1 MTRALLS
8 VLLLLPGLAVTA
20 HATTITAGTYT
31 LTDASVGGYSV
42 SGTVTF
48 NSAGNATAA
57 NLTYNNAG
65 FTNSGL
71 PTFNVVTPTSVFNGL
86 SQNYIGSSSSSGQLA
101 LFLNTTADS
110 SGRYSLCLG
119 SAQCGTST
127 GTVDPSSLQIYG
139 FYNSTTSTSNPG
151 MGATNL
157 TSGYLTTAAPS
168 SPAATPTPEP
178 SSILLFGT
186 GLAGVVA
193 AARRRLVRA

>member
-57 NLTYNNAG
+57 NLIYNNAS
-65 FTNSGL
+65 FTNSSL
-71 PTFNVVTPTSVFNGL
+71 PTFNVISSTSVFNGL

-101 LFLNTTADS
+101 LYLNTTADG
-110 SGRYSLCLG
+110 SGRYNLCIG
-119 SAQCGTST
+119 SAQCGTAN

-139 FYNSTTSTSNPG
+139 FYNTSTSTSNPG
-151 MGATNL
+151 MGSTNL
-157 TSGYLTTAAPS
+157 TSGYLTADAG

-178 SSILLFGT
+178 SSFLLLGT
-186 GLAGVVA
+186 GLAGVA
-193 AARRRLVRA
+193 AATRRRLFHA